1 MFRWMFL
8 VVLAPA
14 LLLVAPARAER
25 SKDLADIHGVRGNP
39 LWAYG
44 LVVGLNGTGDNSP
57 VSRRA
62 LTNVLRRS
70 GLVLNPDDLSSKNI
84 ASVIV
89 TADLPAFARNGSS
102 IDVTVSA
109 IGSTISLQGG
119 TLLLTPLTGADGQV
133 YAVAQGALSVGGFA
147 AGGESAS
154 VSKNHPTVGRIPNGA
169 TVEKEELATF
179 VERGHIRLL
188 LRSPDFTTSQRVAKA
203 VNEAFPNS
211 AQAVDAGTIQVQIP
225 PKTAQN
231 ELLAFLDRLC
241 SLEVQVDAP
250 AVVVINERTGTVIVG
265 EKVTISAVAIS
276 HGSLSIVTQ
285 EKDYVSQPPPFARSG
300 TTEKVHRTEISAGEQ
315 KANLILVP
323 RASVADLAK
332 ALNAMGTTPR
342 DIIAIFQALSQA
354 GALQAQL
361 KIM

>member
-1 MFRWMFL
+1 MLRRITLAAMA
-8 VVLAPA
+8 VLLAA
-14 LLLVAPARAER
+14 AGARGER
-25 SKDLADIHGVRGNP
+25 IKDIADIHGVRGNP

-44 LVVGLNGTGDNSP
+44 IVVGLNGTGDDSP
-57 VSRRA
+57 LSRRA
-62 LTNVLRRS
+62 LTNILRRS
-70 GLVLNPDDLSSKNI
+70 GLVLNPEDLSSKNI

-89 TADLPAFARNGSS
+89 TAELPPFGRTGSQ
-102 IDVTVSA
+102 IDVTISA
-109 IGSTISLQGG
+109 IGSATSLQGG
-119 TLLLTPLTGADGQV
+119 TLLLTPLSAADGQV
-133 YAVAQGALSVGGFA
+133 YAVAQGALSVGGFSA
-147 AGGESAS
+147 SGEAAS
-154 VSKNHPTVGRIPNGA
+154 VSKNHPTVGRIPGGA
-169 TVEKEELATF
+169 TIEKEELATF
-179 VERGHIRLL
+179 VERGQIRLL
-188 LRSPDFTTSQRVAKA
+188 LRNPDFSTAQSVAKA
-203 VNEAFPNS
+203 VNKVFADS
-211 AQAVDAGTIQVQIP
+211 ATAEDGGTIQVRVP
-225 PKTAQN
+225 PKTAQG
-231 ELLAFLDRLC
+231 ELLGFLDRVMN
-241 SLEVQVDAP
+241 LEAQVDSP

-285 EKDYVSQPPPFARSG
+285 EKDFVSQPAPFAREG
-300 TTEKVHRTEISAGEQ
+300 ATEKVRRTEITAAEQ